1 MRAGR
6 ISGGGLPQGI
16 GNVASVRL
24 TAGEHRSFMSDRG
37 HRDDPRLGALRR
49 LPRAQREQA
58 RPVAPEQPDTLTG
71 LFALAGRADLADRVR
86 PTARRRAGLTE
97 AEDGSISNSSSSSS
111 GG

>member
-1 MRAGR
+1 
-6 ISGGGLPQGI
+6 
-16 GNVASVRL
+16 
-24 TAGEHRSFMSDRG
+24 
-37 HRDDPRLGALRR
+37 
-49 LPRAQREQA
+49 
-58 RPVAPEQPDTLTG
+58 VAPEQPDTLTG